1 MKKIICL
8 LLVLALG
15 FTLVGCGYN
24 KTLIDVNYHF
34 NYAYIAM
41 PDGTCVDGP
50 IRAWNDWDDS
60 DMIQVTFTDG
70 TIYYTHSSNVI
81 LIAGN

>member
-1 MKKIICL
+1 MKKIVCL

-24 KTLIDVNYHF
+24 KTIVDANYRF

-41 PDGTCVDGP
+41 PDGTCIKGNVKS
-50 IRAWNDWDDS
+50 WKDWKDS

-81 LIAGN
+81 LTVGD